1 MLKLTRKMIAPLA
14 AVVGLSAVAFEAQ
27 ATPAFA
33 RQMDMNCMGCHNQ
46 SLPMLN
52 SFGRSFKL
60 SGYTMTGGNKSMITG
75 GDLGTSVPLAINAG
89 IGVKSNYLKTDK
101 TNARGTLSIPAGSA
115 IIVGGKFAENMGAN
129 TLWNGDGLI
138 HLQTTYS
145 RPVASGNAGVSL
157 FGAQGHGSFIA
168 IEGHN
173 TGLHKELAMFDNSA
187 RTNAIQAIGLGL
199 GKGPSSGLVAF
210 YGGKGLKVAA
220 GVRALGFNSTYGN
233 GGLDTHGTW
242 GSLYRLTYDTP
253 AIAGWNVSVGT
264 FGIGGTTTG
273 TTSALFEN
281 MPQAPGINPVTGAL
295 APWFGNINNHEITSN
310 GFDIQA
316 QGQIAGM
323 DTQVLLSMV
332 NNYEFQIR
340 NRTDTMTMVNM
351 DLASNSLEI
360 QVMPNAAWGVRL
372 GMMNYSDNNFSAKDY
387 TTTSIGVNYNYA
399 DNVRFSIENSSIDL
413 DTGTDYSETLLQ
425 ALLAF

>member
-1 MLKLTRKMIAPLA
+1 
-14 AVVGLSAVAFEAQ
+14 
-27 ATPAFA
+27 
-33 RQMDMNCMGCHNQ
+33 
-46 SLPMLN
+46 
-52 SFGRSFKL
+52 
-60 SGYTMTGGNKSMITG
+60 
-75 GDLGTSVPLAINAG
+75 
-89 IGVKSNYLKTDK
+89 
-101 TNARGTLSIPAGSA
+101 
-115 IIVGGKFAENMGAN
+115 
-129 TLWNGDGLI
+129 
-138 HLQTTYS
+138 
-145 RPVASGNAGVSL
+145 
-157 FGAQGHGSFIA
+157 
-168 IEGHN
+168 
-173 TGLHKELAMFDNSA
+173 MFDNSA

-351 DLASNSLEI
+351 DLASNSLEV